1 METGTS
7 EDLAVLQVVHDATR
21 ALLRIERPEEAT
33 DILVDAVHQ
42 LGGRVA
48 GSQLTGDDAVPIDLA
63 FGDRE
68 PIHAMADI
76 GTPER
81 ERLERVLPSLI
92 DDARRAAETAHRLLL
107 FAGGDRHD
115 IETGLLSERAIEDI
129 LSRLEQGDSV
139 LRIDLDEPMS
149 DEVAEEFAV
158 LLRDSVQEV
167 DHVGR
172 WRTGFVLLL
181 QRTDPGGAAALVAR
195 LRSSW
200 RRERSTEVSF
210 SAGIA
215 AVGSE
220 AGPAALASAEDALEI
235 AVEDGGGRTEIN
247 AATDGTW

>member
-1 METGTS
+1 METDAS
-7 EDLAVLQVVHDATR
+7 EDLSVLRVVHEATR

-33 DILVDAVHQ
+33 DILVDAVRE

-48 GSQLTGDDAVPIDLA
+48 GAQLAGDDAVPVDLA
-63 FGDRE
+63 FGDRD
-68 PIHAMADI
+68 PIHAMATV

-81 ERLERVLPSLI
+81 QRLDEILPALL

-107 FAGGDRHD
+107 LVGGDRHD
-115 IETGLLSERAIEDI
+115 LETGLLTERAIEDI
-129 LSRLEQGDSV
+129 LPRLEAGDSIV
-139 LRIDLDEPMS
+139 RIELDQPVTDDIS
-149 DEVAEEFAV
+149 EEFAV

-172 WRTGFVLLL
+172 WHRGFVVLL

-195 LRSSW
+195 VRSGW
-200 RRERSTEVSF
+200 RRERSADVTF

-215 AVGSE
+215 AVGAD
-220 AGPAALASAEDALEI
+220 AGPAALASAADALEI